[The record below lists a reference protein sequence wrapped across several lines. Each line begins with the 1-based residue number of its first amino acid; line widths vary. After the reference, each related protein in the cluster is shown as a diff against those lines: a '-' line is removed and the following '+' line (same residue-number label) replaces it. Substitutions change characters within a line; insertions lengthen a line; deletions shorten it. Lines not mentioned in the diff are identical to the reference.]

1 MTGQT
6 PTSLPNQRWLIV
18 FMCFLAVAINY
29 IDRANLGVAVP
40 MIQKE
45 YGIDPALMGLILS
58 GFFWSY
64 VLMQLPGGWL
74 IDRFGS
80 RLTYTVAT
88 LIMSLATLATA
99 FAGGVA
105 SLIAC
110 RLVLGIGEAFC
121 YPVNAKVTSLWF
133 RRSERGLATGIW
145 ASGSR
150 VGSAMT
156 LPLVA
161 FLIANFGWREAF
173 LVTGTIGLVWMVVW
187 YLVYRD
193 PKDHAAVTPAH
204 LAVLEADYA
213 VKAGAK
219 KIRYTELF
227 KYRTIWGM
235 MIGFFCLNFVIYF
248 YTTWFPSYLTESRG
262 FSLAKLGT
270 LGLLPGLV
278 AIPAGWLGGY
288 LSDRL
293 YKGGWSLTA
302 ARKSCLV
309 GGLLASSVVAL
320 APLVPGD
327 GAALALLAVSYSGL
341 AFAGANI
348 WTLPGDVAPTPA
360 HVASISGIQNFAS
373 NLAGI
378 ALTTFTGVMVS
389 ITKGSFVVP
398 LAVAGTLSIVGAC
411 SYLFIVG
418 EIAPLGSRDDESG
431 EGDAL
436 AAASAN
442 PTPAKA

>member
-1 MTGQT
+1 MTGQAT
-6 PTSLPNQRWLIV
+6 IKLPKQRWAIV
-18 FMCFLAVAINY
+18 LMCFLAVAINY

-58 GFFWSY
+58 AFFWSY

-74 IDRFGS
+74 IDKFGS

-88 LIMSLATLATA
+88 LIMSVATLATA

-110 RLVLGIGEAFC
+110 RMVLGIGEAFC

-133 RRSERGLATGIW
+133 RRSERGFATGVW

-161 FLIANFGWREAF
+161 FIIANFGWREAF
-173 LVTGTIGLVWMVVW
+173 LVTGAIGLVWMVLW
-187 YLVYRD
+187 YVLYRD
-193 PKDHAAVTPAH
+193 PKNHSAVTAEQ

-219 KIRYTELF
+219 KIRYAELF
-227 KYRTIWGM
+227 HYRTIWGM

-248 YTTWFPSYLTESRG
+248 YTTWFPSYLTQSRG

-270 LGLLPGLV
+270 LGLVPGLV

-293 YKGGWSLTA
+293 FKEGWSLTA
-302 ARKSCLV
+302 ARKTCLV

-327 GAALALLAVSYSGL
+327 AAALTLLAISYSGL

-378 ALTTFTGVMVS
+378 AITTFTGVMVS
-389 ITKGSFVVP
+389 ITQGSFVVP

-418 EIAPLGSRDDESG
+418 EIAPLKSRDDEA
-431 EGDAL
+431 EGSAL
-436 AAASAN
+436 AAGA
-442 PTPAKA
+442 TPSKA

>member
-1 MTGQT
+1 
-6 PTSLPNQRWLIV
+6 
-18 FMCFLAVAINY
+18 MCFLAVAINY

-58 GFFWSY
+58 AFFWSY

-74 IDRFGS
+74 IDKFGS

-88 LIMSLATLATA
+88 LIMSVATLATA

-110 RLVLGIGEAFC
+110 RMVLGIGEAFC

-133 RRSERGLATGIW
+133 RRSERGLATGVW

-161 FLIANFGWREAF
+161 FIIANFGWREAF
-173 LVTGTIGLVWMVVW
+173 LVTGAIGLVWMVLW
-187 YLVYRD
+187 YVLYRD
-193 PKDHAAVTPAH
+193 PKNHSAVTAEQ

-219 KIRYTELF
+219 RIRYAELF
-227 KYRTIWGM
+227 RYRTIWGM

-248 YTTWFPSYLTESRG
+248 YTTWFPSYLTQSRG

-270 LGLLPGLV
+270 LGLVPGLV

-293 YKGGWSLTA
+293 FKGGWSLTA
-302 ARKSCLV
+302 ARKTCLV

-327 GAALALLAVSYSGL
+327 AAALTLLAISYSGL

-378 ALTTFTGVMVS
+378 AITTFTGVMVS
-389 ITKGSFVVP
+389 ITQGSFVVP
-398 LAVAGTLSIVGAC
+398 LAVAGTLSIIGAC

-418 EIAPLGSRDDESG
+418 EIAPLKSPDDEA
-431 EGDAL
+431 EGSAL
-436 AAASAN
+436 AAGA
-442 PTPAKA
+442 TPSKA